1 MAETNSFDITTGCD
15 LQEVDNAINQAN
27 KELTQR
33 YDFKGVKFTVE
44 FKRTEKQ
51 LVITCPDDV
60 RLTAIWDIVQT
71 KMLRRGVPI
80 QNLKRGEIE
89 KMGGMTVKQEIT
101 LAQGIETDV
110 AKQIVKFVK
119 EAKLKKVQASIQ
131 SEQVRVSGP
140 SRDELQQAMQLLR
153 GHDFGIEL
161 TFGNYR

>member
-1 MAETNSFDITTGCD
+1 MADTNSFDITTGCD

-44 FKRTEKQ
+44 FKRADKK

-80 QNLKRGEIE
+80 QNLKRGDVE
-89 KMGGMTVKQEIT
+89 KVGGMTVKQEIT

-110 AKQIVKFVK
+110 AKDIVKFIK

-131 SEQVRVSGP
+131 SEQVRVTGP
-140 SRDELQQAMQLLR
+140 SRDDLQAAMQLLR
-153 GHDFGIEL
+153 GKDFGIEL
-161 TFGNYR
+161 TFGNFR

>member
-1 MAETNSFDITTGCD
+1 MADTNSFDITTGCD
-15 LQEVDNAINQAN
+15 LQEVDNAVNQAN

-44 FKRTEKQ
+44 FKRADKK

-60 RLTAIWDIVQT
+60 RLTAIWDIVST

-80 QNLKRGEIE
+80 KNLKRGDVE
-89 KMGGMTVKQEIT
+89 KVGGMTVKQEVT

-110 AKQIVKFVK
+110 AKEIVKFIK

-131 SEQVRVSGP
+131 SEQVRVTGP
-140 SRDELQQAMQLLR
+140 SRDDLQQAMQLLR
-153 GHDFGIEL
+153 GKDFGIEL

>member
-1 MAETNSFDITTGCD
+1 MADTHSFDITTGCD
-15 LQEVDNAINQAN
+15 LQEVDNAINQAS

-33 YDFKGVKFTVE
+33 YDFKGVSFTLE
-44 FKRTEKQ
+44 FKRTDKQ
-51 LVITCPDDV
+51 LVITAPDDV

-80 QNLKRGEIE
+80 QNLKRGDVQ
-89 KMGGMTVKQEIT
+89 KVGGMTIKQEIT
-101 LAQGIETDV
+101 LQQGIETEV
-110 AKQIVKFVK
+110 AKEIVKFIK

-140 SRDELQQAMQLLR
+140 SRDELQQAMQILR
-153 GHDFGIEL
+153 AHDFGIQL